1 MEVEAPRIVQVG
13 DPVLRAAT
21 AAVDPGA
28 IRTPEIQDLI
38 WGMVAAMHRA
48 AGVGLAAPQVGVSK
62 RIIVMEDRPEMTAG
76 LPQDVLIERE
86 REPQPLRVLINPVM
100 TMVGSETR
108 DFFEGCLSITG
119 YTAMVTR
126 NREVAVSYL
135 DEKGNPQEWRPRG
148 WPARVMQHE
157 YDHLERVL
165 YTDRMIRKSFMS
177 TEEFKVRHTTKLIAD
192 LKQELGIP

>member
-21 AAVDPGA
+21 AAVDPGT

-38 WGMVAAMHRA
+38 RRMVAAMHKA
-48 AGVGLAAPQVGVSK
+48 PGVGLAAPQVGVSK

-76 LPQDVLIERE
+76 LPRDVLVERE

-100 TMVGSETR
+100 TMVGTETR
-108 DFFEGCLSITG
+108 DFFEGCLSIAG

-135 DEKGNPQEWRPRG
+135 DENGNPQEWHARG

-165 YTDRMIRKSFMS
+165 YTDKMIRQSFMS
-177 TEEFKVRHTTKLIAD
+177 TDEFKARHATKLIAD
-192 LKQELGIP
+192 LKQELGI

>member
-21 AAVDPGA
+21 AAVDPSA

-38 WGMVAAMHRA
+38 RGMVAAMHKA
-48 AGVGLAAPQVGVSK
+48 PGVGLAAPQVGVSK

-76 LPQDVLIERE
+76 LRQDVLMERE

-100 TMVGSETR
+100 TLVGTQTR

-126 NREVAVSYL
+126 HREVAVSYL
-135 DEKGNPQEWRPRG
+135 DAEGNPQEWRARG

-165 YTDRMIRKSFMS
+165 YTDKMIRQSFMS
-177 TEEFKVRHTTKLIAD
+177 TDEFKARHATKLIAD

>member
-21 AAVDPGA
+21 AAVDPGT
-28 IRTPEIQDLI
+28 IRTVAIQDLI
-38 WGMVAAMHRA
+38 QGMVAAMHKA
-48 AGVGLAAPQVGVSK
+48 PGVGLAAPQVGVSR

-76 LPQDVLIERE
+76 LPHDVLMERE

-100 TMVGSETR
+100 TLIGAETR

-126 NREVAVSYL
+126 HREVAVSYL
-135 DEKGNPQEWRPRG
+135 DEKGNPQEWCARG

-165 YTDRMIRKSFMS
+165 YTDKMIRQSFMS
-177 TEEFKVRHTTKLIAD
+177 TDEFKARHATKLIAD
-192 LKQELGIP
+192 LKQELGI

>member
-21 AAVDPGA
+21 AAVDPGT
-28 IRTPEIQDLI
+28 IRTPEIQNLI
-38 WGMVAAMHRA
+38 QGMVAAMHKA
-48 AGVGLAAPQVGVSK
+48 PGVGLAAPQVDVSR

-76 LPQDVLIERE
+76 LPQDVLMERE

-100 TMVGSETR
+100 TLVGAQTR

-126 NREVAVSYL
+126 HREVAVSYL
-135 DEKGNPQEWRPRG
+135 DEKGNPQEWRARG

-157 YDHLERVL
+157 YDHLERLL
-165 YTDRMIRKSFMS
+165 YTDKMIRQSFMS
-177 TEEFKVRHTTKLIAD
+177 TDEFKARHGTKLIAD
-192 LKQELGIP
+192 VKQELEIP